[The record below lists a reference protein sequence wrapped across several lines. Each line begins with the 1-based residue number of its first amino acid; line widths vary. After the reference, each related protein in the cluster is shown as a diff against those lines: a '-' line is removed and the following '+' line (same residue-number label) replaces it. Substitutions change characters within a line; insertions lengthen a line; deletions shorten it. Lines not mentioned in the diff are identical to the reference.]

1 MESKVSNSDKSG
13 PEKSNVI
20 KGAFGATR
28 ETSDAL
34 KRASKTPSLGTVKDE
49 LKRAVDKPSEE
60 LRTNDGRFKL
70 LKHFFR
76 DLGLMPDTDVHQK
89 SKTLSNSVTLQ
100 NEIAGVRKE
109 LARELTRIETAQ
121 RTLHSRRRKRRSL
134 GRRRRTLCRT
144 SFETPLVSQAKKI
157 AVRQLMS
164 L

>member
-109 LARELTRIETAQ
+109 LARELTELRQ
-121 RTLHSRRRKRRSL
+121 RSEPYIHAAESAGHWVVDAERFVERHSKLLWFLKRK
-134 GRRRRTLCRT
+134 
-144 SFETPLVSQAKKI
+144 K
-157 AVRQLMS
+157 
-164 L
+164 